1 MSTAIQYPT
10 MGNKLLAQLLCAGI
24 KKMINVALDGEMLYN
39 LEKIAIQVIV
49 FYHFIFLTCRYK
61 WGLKD
66 TME

>member
-1 MSTAIQYPT
+1 
-10 MGNKLLAQLLCAGI
+10 
-24 KKMINVALDGEMLYN
+24 MINVALDGEVLYN

-66 TME
+66 TMELLINNNAP